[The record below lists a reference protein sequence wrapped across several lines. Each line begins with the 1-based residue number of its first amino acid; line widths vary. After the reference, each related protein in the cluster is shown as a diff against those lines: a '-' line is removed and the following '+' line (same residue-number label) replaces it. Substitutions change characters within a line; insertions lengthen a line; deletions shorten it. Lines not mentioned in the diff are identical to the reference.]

1 MWMLEAVSFLFLSLQ
16 SSTIYSEPKA
26 FPNCSVSKWTI
37 IKLCFNSEKSTKR
50 SRRAHN
56 KEYLHTPVLKERV
69 QFASA
74 AIWKAFCS
82 YIPDWW
88 LLCLFQ
94 GTYVTEQIVPGNFS
108 TEPTQ
113 ICTHAP
119 NVCPVRD
126 ACMHICHQRDLSIIR
141 RHTHRASSKTFL
153 QASCEYQKT
162 WKETGSS
169 TAIPHGP
176 SVSGNVNL
184 PCLHRFWWLWE
195 QPVQLWLKLAAMK
208 NKLVLYQF
216 ATFNKQKK
224 PSATQH
230 GLCPTCCSSTLCLRG
245 GKKPAKDKSLL
256 GLSL

>member
-1 MWMLEAVSFLFLSLQ
+1 MA
-16 SSTIYSEPKA
+16 
-26 FPNCSVSKWTI
+26 SVPLPRNIRYWA
-37 IKLCFNSEKSTKR
+37 NSAWK
-50 SRRAHN
+50 
-56 KEYLHTPVLKERV
+56 
-69 QFASA
+69 FSA
-74 AIWKAFCS
+74 
-82 YIPDWW
+82 
-88 LLCLFQ
+88 
-94 GTYVTEQIVPGNFS
+94 
-108 TEPTQ
+108 EPTQ

-141 RHTHRASSKTFL
+141 RHTHRANSKTFL

-195 QPVQLWLKLAAMK
+195 QPVQLWLKLAATK

-224 PSATQH
+224 PSATHNMACVPHVVQAH
-230 GLCPTCCSSTLCLRG
+230 YVGEQ
-245 GKKPAKDKSLL
+245 KKIAKDKFLL